1 MPELQQRE
9 TEVAQVLRWLAVRL
23 PPHEREALARLIA
36 NSLAD
41 PPAAMDR
48 NKAFGLL
55 MRMVRADGV
64 IPTEPEYQAA
74 LDAATAAG
82 EDWPSI
88 RSLCRRY
95 GSWSFGVQH
104 HLARYM
110 HYGGASGLPR
120 SFVHTLDRPDPG
132 TYSRPEVVLQAIIA
146 FHQRYDTWPTEWEY
160 HSWARAQR
168 AAARAAGKPLPLYP
182 DALAIQRAY
191 GTFADALAAA
201 KERAAELGLTG

>member
-1 MPELQQRE
+1 MPELEPRE
-9 TEVAQVLRWLAVRL
+9 TEVAQVLRDLAVRL
-23 PPHEREALARLIA
+23 PAHEREVLARLLA

-48 NKAFGLL
+48 NRAFGLL

-64 IPTEPEYQAA
+64 VPTEPEYQAT

-82 EDWPSI
+82 ESWPSV

-95 GSWSFGVQH
+95 GSWSGVQH

-110 HYGGASGLPR
+110 HHGGAARLPR
-120 SFVHTLDRPDPG
+120 SYVHALDRPEPG
-132 TYSRPEVVLQAIIA
+132 TYSKPDVVLRAIIA
-146 FHQRYDTWPTEWEY
+146 FQTRYGTWPTEWEY

-168 AAARAAGKPLPLYP
+168 AAARQAGKPLPLYP
-182 DALAIQRAY
+182 DALAIQRVC
-191 GTFADALAAA
+191 GTFPEALEAAR
-201 KERAAELGLTG
+201 ERARELRIK